1 MKFMAKV
8 LEEMSNYIYTEVD
21 NGSQTIS
28 CPRYMNDVYTL
39 GIDLQYYIGDIYLQM
54 AEISRGDI
62 RSQYK
67 KMAVS
72 ELEIKEKIEKINNA
86 RLNELLTQFYN
97 NGGQIIEAPLTS
109 DQAKEL
115 QPFFN
120 RLLDTYFKRLESLLV
135 LAAEGSITPERLDR
149 MINFDTLEMYG
160 SVSKL
165 FKVDE
170 IVQGFNN
177 LISIRESV
185 RK

>member
-1 MKFMAKV
+1 MA
-8 LEEMSNYIYTEVD
+8 T
-21 NGSQTIS
+21 G
-28 CPRYMNDVYTL
+28 
-39 GIDLQYYIGDIYLQM
+39 LQYYIGDIYLQM

-160 SVSKL
+160 NVSKL

>member
-72 ELEIKEKIEKINNA
+72 ELEIKEKIH
-86 RLNELLTQFYN
+86 
-97 NGGQIIEAPLTS
+97 S
-109 DQAKEL
+109 D
-115 QPFFN
+115 
-120 RLLDTYFKRLESLLV
+120 
-135 LAAEGSITPERLDR
+135 
-149 MINFDTLEMYG
+149 
-160 SVSKL
+160 
-165 FKVDE
+165 
-170 IVQGFNN
+170 
-177 LISIRESV
+177 
-185 RK
+185 

>member
-1 MKFMAKV
+1 MAKV

-135 LAAEGSITPERLDR
+135 LLNLSFIGLHFPLILFNGSFSLSELQIQFPDYFNDFQLSTQL
-149 MINFDTLEMYG
+149 
-160 SVSKL
+160 L
-165 FKVDE
+165 F
-170 IVQGFNN
+170 QFAYLG
-177 LISIRESV
+177 R
-185 RK
+185 